1 MSRGLM
7 ESNKEEMRAAEVVE
21 EVVDSKE
28 EEVSD
33 FKDAKG
39 LGDPWERISG
49 TEVAVKIASD
59 GGESIFSMVSKDR
72 NVLCSDPGHCCRP
85 MLYLPLSNCCSLPP
99 FDILYRLLGRCQL
112 CSKVLFEV
120 QTVLLKQHLM
130 STK

>member
-1 MSRGLM
+1 MSRGPM
-7 ESNKEEMRAAEVVE
+7 ESNKEEMRDAEVVE

-99 FDILYRLLGRCQL
+99 FDLTSYTTCLGDVNFALKSFLKYKHYKQ
-112 CSKVLFEV
+112 CS
-120 QTVLLKQHLM
+120 
-130 STK
+130 

>member
-1 MSRGLM
+1 MSRGPM
-7 ESNKEEMRAAEVVE
+7 ESNKEEMREAEVVE

-28 EEVSD
+28 EELSD

-85 MLYLPLSNCCSLPP
+85 MLYLPLSNCCSLPS
-99 FDILYRLLGRCQL
+99 FDFTSYTTCLGDVNFAL
-112 CSKVLFEV
+112 KSFLKYKHCS
-120 QTVLLKQHLM
+120 
-130 STK
+130 

>member
-28 EEVSD
+28 EDVSD

-85 MLYLPLSNCCSLPP
+85 MLSLPLSNCCSLPP
-99 FDILYRLLGRCQL
+99 FDLTSNTTCLGDVNFALKSFLKYKQ
-112 CSKVLFEV
+112 CS
-120 QTVLLKQHLM
+120 
-130 STK
+130 

>member
-1 MSRGLM
+1 MSRGPM
-7 ESNKEEMRAAEVVE
+7 ESNKEEMRVAEVVE

-49 TEVAVKIASD
+49 TEVAVKIKSG
-59 GGESIFSMVSKDR
+59 GGESILSMVSKDR

-99 FDILYRLLGRCQL
+99 FDLTSYTTCLGDVNFALKSFLKYKQ
-112 CSKVLFEV
+112 CS
-120 QTVLLKQHLM
+120 
-130 STK
+130 

>member
-1 MSRGLM
+1 MSKGSM

-33 FKDAKG
+33 LKEAKV

-72 NVLCSDPGHCCRP
+72 NVLCSDLGHCCRP

-99 FDILYRLLGRCQL
+99 FDLTSYTTCLGDVNFALKSFLKYKQ
-112 CSKVLFEV
+112 CS
-120 QTVLLKQHLM
+120 
-130 STK
+130 

>member
-1 MSRGLM
+1 MSRGPM
-7 ESNKEEMRAAEVVE
+7 ESNKEEMREAEVVE
-21 EVVDSKE
+21 ELVDSKE

-39 LGDPWERISG
+39 LGDSWERISG

-99 FDILYRLLGRCQL
+99 FDLTSYTTCLGDVNFALKSFLKYKHYKQ
-112 CSKVLFEV
+112 CS
-120 QTVLLKQHLM
+120 
-130 STK
+130 

>member
-1 MSRGLM
+1 MSRGPM
-7 ESNKEEMRAAEVVE
+7 ESNKEEMRVAEVVE
-21 EVVDSKE
+21 EVVDSME

-99 FDILYRLLGRCQL
+99 FDLTSYTTCLGDVNFALKSFLKYKHYKQ
-112 CSKVLFEV
+112 CS
-120 QTVLLKQHLM
+120 
-130 STK
+130 